1 MKENYKYPLP
11 TPINHIKDKKLEEKL
26 ISILNHNDEI
36 ENKKIKDFE
45 EPVKNFR
52 NDKIYKLAYF
62 LLTRHFLFKAVQDI
76 NEKLIKNKER
86 FLVDFTDKAYD
97 KFFNQTLL
105 YFEEY
110 YDYENET
117 FHRML

>member
-1 MKENYKYPLP
+1 M
-11 TPINHIKDKKLEEKL
+11 
-26 ISILNHNDEI
+26 
-36 ENKKIKDFE
+36 
-45 EPVKNFR
+45 
-52 NDKIYKLAYF
+52 
-62 LLTRHFLFKAVQDI
+62 FKAVQDI
-76 NEKLIKNKER
+76 NEKLIKNQER